1 MSNTRLSSP
10 ALLALAVAAFAI
22 GTAEFVIMGLLPAIA
37 ADLAIDLPRAG
48 YLVSAYALGV
58 VAGGPLLAGMVSR
71 HEEKRALSGL
81 MLIFIA
87 GNLGCL
93 LAPGLYSLLLARIV
107 TAFSHASFIGAAAVL
122 AARLA
127 PAGMAGR
134 AMALMFSGMTL
145 ANILGVPGGALLGQW
160 AGWRATFAAVMALGL
175 LTLLLLRICL
185 PAQAQRS
192 RATLAKARL
201 PGQVWL
207 ALGCSVLASCSMFSF
222 FTYLLPILRT
232 QSALPPAQDSQALL
246 LCGLGIAA
254 GGWLGGRLA
263 DWRLAPSL
271 AGSLSTTGLS
281 LALFHHFAA
290 QQSVA
295 LALVAAW
302 GAAAFAVCMLLQAW
316 IIRLAGSAAS
326 RASTLNIGAF
336 NLGNALGAWAGG
348 LALEHGWGLSNLSLL
363 AAAFALTALL
373 AASALSV
380 AQTAP
385 SPAQT

>member
-175 LTLLLLRICL
+175 LGLLGLLTLLLLRIC
-185 PAQAQRS
+185 
-192 RATLAKARL
+192 L

-254 GGWLGGRLA
+254 GGWLGGWLGGRLA

>member
-1 MSNTRLSSP
+1 M
-10 ALLALAVAAFAI
+10 
-22 GTAEFVIMGLLPAIA
+22 
-37 ADLAIDLPRAG
+37 
-48 YLVSAYALGV
+48 
-58 VAGGPLLAGMVSR
+58 
-71 HEEKRALSGL
+71 
-81 MLIFIA
+81 
-87 GNLGCL
+87 
-93 LAPGLYSLLLARIV
+93 
-107 TAFSHASFIGAAAVL
+107 
-122 AARLA
+122 
-127 PAGMAGR
+127 
-134 AMALMFSGMTL
+134 
-145 ANILGVPGGALLGQW
+145 
-160 AGWRATFAAVMALGL
+160 
-175 LTLLLLRICL
+175 
-185 PAQAQRS
+185 
-192 RATLAKARL
+192 
-201 PGQVWL
+201 
-207 ALGCSVLASCSMFSF
+207 
-222 FTYLLPILRT
+222 
-232 QSALPPAQDSQALL
+232 PPAQDSQALL

-271 AGSLSTTGLS
+271 AGSLSTAGLS

-290 QQSVA
+290 QQSAA
-295 LALVAAW
+295 LALV
-302 GAAAFAVCMLLQAW
+302 AAFAVCMLLQAW